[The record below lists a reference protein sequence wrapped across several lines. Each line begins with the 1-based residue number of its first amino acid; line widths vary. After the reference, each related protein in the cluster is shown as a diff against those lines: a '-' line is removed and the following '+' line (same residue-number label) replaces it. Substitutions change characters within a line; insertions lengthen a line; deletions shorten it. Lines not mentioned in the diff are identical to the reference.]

1 MGIGVGGR
9 MAIVLLATSAD
20 GGLGIDA
27 KAVAEVGMGG
37 TASVPPLVGLDEE
50 L

>member
-1 MGIGVGGR
+1 LGIIDMGIGVGGR

-20 GGLGIDA
+20 GGLG
-27 KAVAEVGMGG
+27 MGG